1 MTAVA
6 DEPVGIG
13 TGPQLVQ
20 NLGPDVIY
28 VGGPNVDDTT
38 GFTVQPGETF
48 AMLYNGT
55 PSYAVSAG
63 NSDVRRLPGGSG
75 MYSTPQPAP

>member
-1 MTAVA
+1 MTTVA
-6 DEPVGIG
+6 NVPIVIG
-13 TGPQLVQ
+13 SGPQMIQ
-20 NLGPDVIY
+20 NLGPDTIY
-28 VGGPNVDDTT
+28 VGGPSVTAET
-38 GFTVQPGETF
+38 GFTVKIGETF

-75 MYSTPQPAP
+75 MYASP

>member
-6 DEPVGIG
+6 DEPVVIG
-13 TGPQLVQ
+13 TGPQMVQ

-28 VGGPNVDDTT
+28 VGGPNVDATT
-38 GFTVQPGETF
+38 GFPIKNGETF
-48 AMLYNGT
+48 AMLYTGT
-55 PSYAVSAG
+55 PSYAISVG

-75 MYSTPQPAP
+75 MYASPAP